1 MMYSSF
7 RSELSHHL
15 SKGRIFILDVAKWL
29 PHGLLTWLSER
40 SQDPSQVILR
50 RNRAEAHRVAQ
61 TLIDLKREELAA
73 GASRRDLMSLLCPLS
88 STRSSKGS
96 ADAIIQ

>member
-29 PHGLLTWLSER
+29 PHGFLTWLSEK
-40 SQDPSQVILR
+40 SQDPSQVMLR
-50 RNRAEAHRVAQ
+50 QNREEAHRVAQ

-73 GASRRDLMSLLCPLS
+73 GASRRDLMSLLCSLS
-88 STRSSKGS
+88 SARSSMSGTN
-96 ADAIIQ
+96 AIIQ